1 MANIELNKLVEV
13 LDYLLEHGPS
23 STYDIYKHTRLSL
36 ATAYRYVKRASE
48 LGYVVIDDVL
58 VDITIK
64 GVLLLAL
71 LGNEDAIHRL
81 AMAIGFRDEVIRAF
95 VNVLRG
101 YDGIIDL
108 LGRMRVESVG
118 DLLRLLLVINNN
130 NNLIKIVK
138 YYSNT
143 LLEPLIAYLII
154 NFMPNI
160 ELPNSTKV
168 VISND
173 GVVAVACNSPDENC
187 PYRRGDS
194 IYRNRND
201 GFIYRLMC
209 SFDCV
214 RGRIDDISIG
224 INVNVNSH
232 FNSVEIHLLNQGRKM
247 LSNGSTKDRG
257 QTD

>member
-23 STYDIYKHTRLSL
+23 STYDIYKHTLLSL

-48 LGYVVIDDVL
+48 LGYVVIDDAL
-58 VDITIK
+58 VDLTIK

-81 AMAIGFRDEVIRAF
+81 ATAIGFRDETIRAF

-108 LGRMRVESVG
+108 LGRVSVESIG
-118 DLLRLLLVINNN
+118 DLLRLLLINNSN
-130 NNLIKIVK
+130 SLMKIVK
-138 YYSNT
+138 DSINT
-143 LLEPLIAYLII
+143 ALEPLIAYLII
-154 NFMPNI
+154 NFMPSI
-160 ELPNSTKV
+160 DLPNSTKV

-173 GVVAVACNSPDENC
+173 GVIAAACNSSSENC

-201 GFIYRLMC
+201 GFIYKLMC

-214 RGRIDDISIG
+214 RGRIDNISIG

-232 FNSVEIHLLNQGRKM
+232 FNSVEIHLLNQDRKC
-247 LSNGSTKDRG
+247 
-257 QTD
+257 

>member
-13 LDYLLEHGPS
+13 LNYLLEHGPS

-48 LGYVVIDDVL
+48 LGYVVVDDVL

-81 AMAIGFRDEVIRAF
+81 AMVIGFRDEVIRAF
-95 VNVLRG
+95 INVLRS
-101 YDGIIDL
+101 YDNIIDL
-108 LGRMRVESVG
+108 LGRVRVESIG
-118 DLLRLLLVINNN
+118 DLLRLLLMFN

-138 YYSNT
+138 DSINT
-143 LLEPLIAYLII
+143 ALEPLIAYLII

-160 ELPNSTKV
+160 ELPNSTRV
-168 VISND
+168 VISNG
-173 GVVAVACNSPDENC
+173 GVVAVACNSSGENC

-214 RGRIDDISIG
+214 KGRIDNISIG
-224 INVNVNSH
+224 ININVNSH
-232 FNSVEIHLLNQGRKM
+232 FNSVEIHLLNQDRKC
-247 LSNGSTKDRG
+247 
-257 QTD
+257 